1 MINTSKSEKT
11 RLTIRM
17 DLDRKQKAEQVASS
31 LGIDLTGAV
40 NLFISQMIKE
50 NGLPFKPTNDT
61 LASDLKQ
68 ALKEVKNGE
77 TTTVSVD
84 EFMKILDDPDGYT
97 ND

>member
-1 MINTSKSEKT
+1 MTSWQTVIKFSPDNTNRSVETMIN
-11 RLTIRM
+11 
-17 DLDRKQKAEQVASS
+17 
-31 LGIDLTGAV
+31 
-40 NLFISQMIKE
+40 E

-77 TTTVSVD
+77 TTAVSVD